1 MCGQGSSNENP
12 RYEEAWKQYEGWDRA
27 EVVRKGASA
36 WWQKIGNRLKRGK
49 DYLDPD
55 KLL

>member
-1 MCGQGSSNENP
+1 VDRDLRTRTPQ
-12 RYEEAWKQYEGWDRA
+12 YEEAWKQYEGWDRA
-27 EVVRKGASA
+27 EAVRKGASA
-36 WWQKIGNRLKRGK
+36 WWQKRGNRLKRGK